1 MSRLAVAC
9 DDGVV
14 RFFTVEE
21 GVPGAQ
27 YQASC
32 AAVEGRL
39 LCLAW
44 HPAASTLFSGHS
56 DATIRAWDAASGREL
71 YRINAGASGGRALL
85 PWACACTRSRLHAA
99 VPAPGPAIHAAS
111 PPWQQDAF

>member
-1 MSRLAVAC
+1 MNRLAVAC

-21 GVPGAQ
+21 GAPGAQ
-27 YQASC
+27 YQSSC
-32 AAVEGRL
+32 AAVEGRV

-44 HPAASTLFSGHS
+44 HRAASTLFSGHS

-71 YRINAGASGGRALL
+71 YRINAGESRELHVRTARGIIPQNVSMGLVGGRHPCRHGL
-85 PWACACTRSRLHAA
+85 
-99 VPAPGPAIHAAS
+99 
-111 PPWQQDAF
+111 

>member
-1 MSRLAVAC
+1 VSKIAVAC

-27 YQASC
+27 YERSC
-32 AAVEGRL
+32 AAVEGRV

-44 HPAASTLFSGHS
+44 HPNGSTLFSGHS
-56 DATIRAWDAASGREL
+56 DATIRAWDASTGREL
-71 YRINAGASGGRALL
+71 YRINAGQHPLDFFHLPAVTQGSLL
-85 PWACACTRSRLHAA
+85 
-99 VPAPGPAIHAAS
+99 AIY
-111 PPWQQDAF
+111 